1 MIATETETAG
11 QAVPLDLP
19 TDRTLLLVSR
29 EALRKAVSHGH
40 PTRLAVRFFFR
51 PGEIQLEVQDDGARP
66 ESGHHGIIGMRER
79 VEPAGG
85 SFAIRSQPGNGTLVV
100 AELALNLSL

>member
-1 MIATETETAG
+1 
-11 QAVPLDLP
+11 
-19 TDRTLLLVSR
+19 
-29 EALRKAVSHGH
+29 
-40 PTRLAVRFFFR
+40 
-51 PGEIQLEVQDDGARP
+51 
-66 ESGHHGIIGMRER
+66 MRER